1 MKLLG
6 LVDGVGVE
14 GQSDGKGRQSCA
26 QGFRLTRC
34 YASSEGDGDSNDADE
49 EEHSVFVKTSGDTGE
64 YKWPRKIV

>member
-1 MKLLG
+1 MNLLD

-14 GQSDGKGRQSCA
+14 GQSDGKGRQLCA

-34 YASSEGDGDSNDADE
+34 YASSEGDGDSNDAD
-49 EEHSVFVKTSGDTGE
+49 SVFVKTSGDTGE